1 MKKLGLELWDL
12 QVMSD
17 WNGYSGNSRN
27 NLGIVMGVLF
37 YCQAGIF
44 EGKESK
50 SKIWNPPNFI
60 RRKSKRRK
68 RTSRENKKN
77 KTFQKYWNWPLGK
90 EWISRDCP
98 LSQSFYIYIY
108 PPKDCFRFHMG
119 LHLYS
124 TRPEKIKNPQLKGH
138 STISYIFLFWWFPLL
153 NFKKLGSRADRRN
166 SDQFSVQNQVLK
178 TWSACFLVWSINVF
192 QGKCS
197 KDRILGN
204 QMWLWS
210 VGVCFEANQLH
221 IESRHLL
228 AYLNA

>member
-1 MKKLGLELWDL
+1 MDTPETQGTILGLWW
-12 QVMSD
+12 VS
-17 WNGYSGNSRN
+17 YSIAKLESLKEKSPSQRSGILLISSEGNRSVGNEPVARTKRTRLSRN
-27 NLGIVMGVLF
+27 IEIDHS
-37 YCQAGIF
+37 A
-44 EGKESK
+44 
-50 SKIWNPPNFI
+50 
-60 RRKSKRRK
+60 
-68 RTSRENKKN
+68 KN
-77 KTFQKYWNWPLGK
+77 EFPEIAPSAKAF
-90 EWISRDCP
+90 
-98 LSQSFYIYIY
+98 IYIY